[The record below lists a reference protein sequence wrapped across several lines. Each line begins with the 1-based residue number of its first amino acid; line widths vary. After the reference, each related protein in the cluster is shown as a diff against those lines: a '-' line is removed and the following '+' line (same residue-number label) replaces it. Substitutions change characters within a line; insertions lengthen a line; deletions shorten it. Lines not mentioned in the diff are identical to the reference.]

1 MKSTHLPIDTIT
13 AQPQDLTLVALAVA
27 RRQTVCVA
35 GEPFGAYLAVTPAL
49 AHTAADGAIRY
60 AGNTWTITHTLSG
73 LAVCYVDG
81 SIKRARALARTLA
94 DTVDWSRPV
103 ADLAADPYVREA
115 VIAART
121 GRTTKARV
129 NG

>member
-1 MKSTHLPIDTIT
+1 
-13 AQPQDLTLVALAVA
+13 
-27 RRQTVCVA
+27 VCVA

-60 AGNTWTITHTLSG
+60 AGNTWAVTHTLSG

-81 SIKRARALARTLA
+81 PIKHARAVARTLA
-94 DTVDWSRPV
+94 DAVDWTRPV
-103 ADLAADPYVREA
+103 ADLAADPHVREA

-121 GRTTKARV
+121 GRTTKVRAA
-129 NG
+129 G